1 MEALLTRYR
10 HLTVLVLVVAVQ
22 LVLLAY
28 QVKGQG
34 EVRLIRLWA
43 VASVMPLA
51 KLIDAVRGGFA
62 YFTESYIL
70 LVGVKEENRR
80 LKAQVDTLKLENQYL
95 RTELGTA
102 ERARALVAF
111 QERSPSR
118 TKAARIIATG
128 SGVNSK
134 VVFVDAGSESGVAK
148 GMGVITPDGI
158 VGKVLAAYPGV
169 SQVMLVTDP
178 NFAAGVISVKHRVK
192 GTLRGRGQPLCLVDY
207 VESEQK
213 VEVGEWFYTSGD
225 DRIFPKGLPAGQ
237 VRAVGPGSGT
247 LKEIYLA
254 PAAMAGAI
262 EEVLIVLSGVHQE
275 LPDATKAPPQS
286 LHLLPPPP
294 PEAPEDP
301 ELAGSEGGLQTDA
314 DRLYEKYRRRSQ
326 PLAPAPSGEGREG
339 GGSPSGSPAPGG
351 QSQPPAA
358 AQP

>member
-51 KLIDAVRGGFA
+51 KLIDTVRSGFA
-62 YFTESYIL
+62 YFTESYVL

-111 QERSPSR
+111 QERTPSR

-134 VVFVDAGSESGVAK
+134 VVFVDVGSESGVAK

-158 VGKVLAAYPGV
+158 AGKVLASYPGV

-178 NFAAGVISVKHRVK
+178 NFAAGVISLKHRVR
-192 GTLRGRGQPLCLVDY
+192 GTLRGRGHPLCLVDY

-213 VEVGEWFYTSGD
+213 VEIGEWFYTSGD
-225 DRIFPKGLPAGQ
+225 DRIFPKGLPVGQ

-247 LKEIYLA
+247 LKEIYVA
-254 PAAMAGAI
+254 PAAMAGAV

-275 LPDATKAPPQS
+275 LPDEGAGVVQR
-286 LHLLPPPP
+286 LRLLPPPP
-294 PEAPEDP
+294 PEAAQDP
-301 ELAGSEGGLQTDA
+301 ELDGSEGGLQTDA

-339 GGSPSGSPAPGG
+339 SSRPPSTVEGG
-351 QSQPPAA
+351 QLQPPRSSQP
-358 AQP
+358 